1 MRFFARPALAL
12 GFGAFFACAEL
23 CLHAGDVIALDWLSM
38 PFYDVAAASFLVYG
52 AWRSRTDWVGGR
64 PYQAAGWAFNASLLY
79 SAFSGLLEEWPL
91 PAADGSW
98 LPDRVLFVIVGVMT
112 TVALGG
118 LWGTLR
124 MRDVEPRLHPAG
136 PV

>member
-1 MRFFARPALAL
+1 MGFFARPGLAI

-38 PFYDVAAASFLVYG
+38 PFVDVAAASLLIYG

-64 PYQAAGWAFNASLLY
+64 PYQVAGWAFNASLLY
-79 SAFSGLLEEWPL
+79 SAFSRFLEEWPL
-91 PAADGSW
+91 PAAGEAWIS
-98 LPDRVLFVIVGVMT
+98 DRAIGVIAGMMT
-112 TVALGG
+112 AVALGG

-124 MRDVEPRLHPAG
+124 ATGDLTRR
-136 PV
+136 